1 MKIISFTSA
10 EPVDAPKPRRS
21 RKKGDTATAT
31 ATTKSTLEKTPASD
45 EFTSSKKRN
54 PVVYVAPLAA
64 TGGLIAGLIGGH
76 FATKSG
82 ISNNKPEP
90 YDYTQTRIESTKKD
104 DPDYMEA
111 LNKKREAQGKVAEV
125 YKDGDDLYIV
135 IDPDLDKEITAE
147 AIEKLFDIEDG
158 ALDKHNYLDMKYT
171 ETEPDDNGI
180 KAAYSTSE
188 HVFEAGDLIKVPES
202 KISDT
207 IDLEDY
213 GYSPSE
219 TSEDDT
225 EETEEED

>member
-10 EPVDAPKPRRS
+10 EPVDTPKPKHS
-21 RKKGDTATAT
+21 RKTKNDTATT
-31 ATTKSTLEKTPASD
+31 ATTKSTLERTPASD
-45 EFTSSKKRN
+45 KFTSNKKHN
-54 PVVYVAPLAA
+54 PIVYVAPLAA

-82 ISNNKPEP
+82 ISNIKPEP
-90 YDYTQTRIESTKKD
+90 YDYIQTRIEGTKKNN
-104 DPDYMEA
+104 PDYMEA
-111 LNKKREAQGKVAEV
+111 INEKREAQGKVAKV

-135 IDPDLDKEITAE
+135 IDPELDKGITAE
-147 AIEKLFDIEDG
+147 AIEELFDIEDG
-158 ALDKHNYLDMKYT
+158 ALDKHNYLDKKYA

-180 KAAYSTSE
+180 KAAYSTGG

-213 GYSPSE
+213 GYNPSE
-219 TSEDDT
+219 TSEEDT

>member
-10 EPVDAPKPRRS
+10 EPADTPKPKHS
-21 RKKGDTATAT
+21 RKTKNDTATT
-31 ATTKSTLEKTPASD
+31 ATTKSTLERTPASD
-45 EFTSSKKRN
+45 EFTSNKKYN
-54 PVVYVAPLAA
+54 PIVYVAPLAA

-82 ISNNKPEP
+82 ISNIKPEP
-90 YDYTQTRIESTKKD
+90 YDYTQTHIKSTNKN

-125 YKDGDDLYIV
+125 YKDGNDLYIV
-135 IDPDLDKEITAE
+135 IDPELDKGITAE
-147 AIEKLFDIEDG
+147 AIEELFDIEDG
-158 ALDKHNYLDMKYT
+158 ALNEHNYLDMKYT
-171 ETEPDDNGI
+171 ETEPDKKGI

-207 IDLEDY
+207 VDLEDY

-219 TSEDDT
+219 TSGDDT

>member
-1 MKIISFTSA
+1 MKIINFTSA

-45 EFTSSKKRN
+45 EFTSSKKHN

-158 ALDKHNYLDMKYT
+158 ALDEHNYLDMEYT
-171 ETEPDDNGI
+171 KTEPDDNGI

-225 EETEEED
+225 KETEEED